1 MTKSEYKKELYT
13 ELIKILQED
22 IEEANKKQE
31 HARDSFSSGKWAGK
45 RQEAER
51 IIKLL
56 GGN

>member
-22 IEEANKKQE
+22 IEEANKKQ
-31 HARDSFSSGKWAGK
+31 ARAKDPFENGRQVGK
-45 RQEAER
+45 REESER